1 VNRSVV
7 TATVF
12 AIIGFA
18 ILISLGVWQLERK
31 AWKENLIDTLNA
43 RVSAP
48 PHDLPPS
55 PNQGADEFSR
65 VRLRGVF
72 ASGQNALVYTAGSA
86 LRPDVLGPGY
96 WVMSP
101 LRTQDG
107 KTVVVNRGFIAN
119 KSELTP
125 PPAGEVELTGAVRWP
140 DESTMF
146 TPADEP
152 QNNLWY
158 RREPV
163 AIAAAKGWGEVAR
176 FFVEQETP
184 QLANAPHTGPL
195 VVKLRNNH
203 LQYAITWFGLAG
215 GLAGVYL
222 LWLRG
227 RLRKS
232 QA

>member
-1 VNRSVV
+1 MNRSVV
-7 TATVF
+7 TATIF
-12 AIIGFA
+12 AMIGFA
-18 ILISLGVWQLERK
+18 ILVSLGVWQLERK

-48 PHDLPPS
+48 PRDLPPS
-55 PNQGADEFSR
+55 PSQGADEFSR
-65 VRLRGVF
+65 VRLRGAFV
-72 ASGQNALVYTAGSA
+72 AGQNALVYTPGSA
-86 LRPDVLGPGY
+86 LRPDVSGPGY

-101 LRTQDG
+101 LRTQGG
-107 KTVVVNRGFIAN
+107 KTVVVNRGFIASKN
-119 KSELTP
+119 ELAP
-125 PPAGEVELTGAVRWP
+125 PPAGDVELIGAVRWP
-140 DESTMF
+140 DERAMF
-146 TPADEP
+146 TPGDEP

-184 QLANAPHTGPL
+184 QLANAPRAGPL
-195 VVKLRNNH
+195 VVKLRHHH

-222 LWLRG
+222 VWLRG
-227 RLRKS
+227 RLRR
-232 QA
+232 A